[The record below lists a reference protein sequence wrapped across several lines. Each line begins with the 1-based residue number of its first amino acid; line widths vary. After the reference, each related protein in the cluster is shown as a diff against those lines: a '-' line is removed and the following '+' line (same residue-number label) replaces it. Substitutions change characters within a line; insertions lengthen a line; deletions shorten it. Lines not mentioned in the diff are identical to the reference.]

1 VLAYLERPVRYLD
14 AEQLMQLPA
23 PAYLLAEAQTADMIG
38 KARPELT
45 IVLHATVDRKS
56 LGLYELVPR

>member
-1 VLAYLERPVRYLD
+1 MA
-14 AEQLMQLPA
+14 LPA
-23 PAYLLAEAQTADMIG
+23 PAYLLAEPQTVAMIG

-56 LGLYELVPR
+56 LGLYEVTRR